1 MTARSSRMP
10 KTSPIRL
17 SPICHLPVR
26 SAWRATLGS
35 IQRIRGP
42 RAFGAVTALFLAGAL
57 SLWTCFRAGNV
68 QGGEQASGTQILLLT
83 HTQS

>member
-1 MTARSSRMP
+1 MTVRSSRMP

-35 IQRIRGP
+35 VQRIRGP

-57 SLWTCFRAGNV
+57 SLWTCLRAGNA
-68 QGGEQASGTQILLLT
+68 QSGERDSGTQILLLT